1 MDRIATLQEF
11 LEADPSDSFSRYA
24 LGLEYRSLDQLDKA
38 IQTFEEVRR
47 RDPDY
52 LATYYQ
58 LGKAYQDASQSEQA
72 RQIFELGIELA
83 TRQRDLHTRGELQE
97 ALDEL

>member
-1 MDRIATLQEF
+1 MDRVATLLEF
-11 LEADPSDSFSRYA
+11 LSVDPSDSFSRYA
-24 LGLEYRSLDQLDKA
+24 LGLEYRSQGDLPRA
-38 IQTFEEVRR
+38 IETFEEVRQ

-58 LGKAYQDASQSEQA
+58 LGKAYQDAEQLEKA
-72 RQIFELGIELA
+72 RQAFEAGIALA
-83 TRQRDLHTRGELQE
+83 GRQGDDHTRSELYE

>member
-1 MDRIATLQEF
+1 MDRVSTLLEF
-11 LEADPSDSFSRYA
+11 LSADPDDSFSRYA
-24 LGLEYRSLDQLDKA
+24 LGLEYRSQDQLEKA
-38 IQTFEEVRR
+38 IETYEEVRR

-58 LGKAYQDASQSEQA
+58 LGKAYQDADQPQKA
-72 RQIFELGIELA
+72 REILELGLA
-83 TRQRDLHTRGELQE
+83 LAGRQGDHHTRSELQE